1 MKACDCHRSVARAV
15 PGVSSSL
22 LFFPRVPAMPSRK
35 RPIQQSSVKEQRL
48 IEDVVR
54 GKKGTA
60 TDALHRVNEPRHK
73 HGITYADVIEEAALE
88 HEPG

>member
-1 MKACDCHRSVARAV
+1 M
-15 PGVSSSL
+15 SSL
-22 LFFPRVPAMPSRK
+22 RGAGSSRRELVVAVFPRVPAMPSRK

-60 TDALHRVNEPRHK
+60 TDALHRVNELRRK
-73 HGITYADVIEEAALE
+73 HGIRGIGMDAVYRFV
-88 HEPG
+88 